1 VRFNQAVQKKDIEAI
16 NKVLPEFQKIA
27 NGTSTY
33 KVAAGQY
40 VSSTIPAAIQTLKQT
55 AGKVMVPAIACGP
68 GKGGPE
74 VPSANGSVP
83 CAQLDA
89 NAPLEWV
96 GVTTVDMPNDA
107 KQPLPYTLTV
117 LVTAEPNGNVKVD
130 KDGNPEKSFFNKV
143 KDASKHWKTTP
154 PKSQGKAVSVRFSL
168 TITFQR

>member
-1 VRFNQAVQKKDIEAI
+1 
-16 NKVLPEFQKIA
+16 
-27 NGTSTY
+27 
-33 KVAAGQY
+33 

-55 AGKVMVPAIACGP
+55 AGKVIVPAIVCGP
-68 GKGGPE
+68 GKGAPE